1 MKILACLF
9 AFGSLMSGTG
19 FQAENQTFA
28 QSDAAIQKKDIEE
41 NTDSNV
47 VLSYENVLFDYY
59 ADALDYKTKIGSR
72 FVDFDE
78 FCKTYYDNNIN
89 IQLYMYIL

>member
-1 MKILACLF
+1 M
-9 AFGSLMSGTG
+9 
-19 FQAENQTFA
+19 
-28 QSDAAIQKKDIEE
+28 
-41 NTDSNV
+41 